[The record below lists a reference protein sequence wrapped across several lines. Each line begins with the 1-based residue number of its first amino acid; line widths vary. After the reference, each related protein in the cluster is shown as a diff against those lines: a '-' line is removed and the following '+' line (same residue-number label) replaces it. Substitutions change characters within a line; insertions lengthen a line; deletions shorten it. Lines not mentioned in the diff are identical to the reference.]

1 MADLGTGFTLI
12 SSLVTGINNS
22 ADRVRFNKRICQ
34 TLARKCRWIEQL
46 LKQGSLGSSANPAL
60 EGLEDLLARCDEDL
74 KKFAGTGFLM
84 RVLRSSGV
92 ADICNHHITELDDW
106 LTRIQ
111 DASSLASTERDGSLD
126 VAGNH
131 DSGYDEE
138 AGDDED
144 EEEALR
150 FELKVSQNQ
159 DDAKKALL
167 SLPPSPRLLS
177 RAIVNPDHLSTDRE
191 SVGKFPCGIIY
202 RGTYNGVAVYIREV
216 NANIPNA
223 TLAIIRKGI
232 MLAQCLSDCPN
243 IVPIYGFCG
252 QRMIITAMPA
262 NGPLNEYVDRMSTI
276 QKVTIARKIADTL
289 VFMHDIAT
297 GRKSVVHRDIR
308 AANVWLSDDLEPML
322 TGFELCK
329 GDGDQTGYQPDI
341 DEAYKAW
348 WSPERL
354 QGYGTSPQSDV
365 YAFGVLM
372 YEISTGREPTAG
384 ADFAAEEDGRLCME
398 YTALMKRCLLPRFN
412 SRPKIDNV
420 MEDLLAIERILQ

>member
-1 MADLGTGFTLI
+1 MADVGTGFTII

-60 EGLEDLLARCDEDL
+60 EGLEDLLAKCDEDL

-84 RVLRSSGV
+84 RIIRSSGV
-92 ADICNHHITELDDW
+92 ADICNLHIAELDDW
-106 LTRIQ
+106 MARIQ
-111 DASSLASTERDGSLD
+111 DASSLARIDRDDSREGN
-126 VAGNH
+126 GNH
-131 DSGYDEE
+131 DNSYDGEDE
-138 AGDDED
+138 AE

-159 DDAKKALL
+159 DDARNALL
-167 SLPPSPRLLS
+167 SLPPSPRLVH
-177 RAIVNPDHLSTDRE
+177 RAIVDPDHLLTERVA
-191 SVGKFPCGIIY
+191 VGKFPCGIIY
-202 RGTYNGVAVYIREV
+202 QGTYNGAAVYIREV
-216 NANIPNA
+216 NSNIPNA
-223 TLAIIRKGI
+223 ALAVIRKGI

-262 NGPLNEYVDRMSTI
+262 NGPLNEYIGRLTTI
-276 QKVTIARKIADTL
+276 QKVIIARKIADTL
-289 VFMHDIAT
+289 VFMHDIAA

-308 AANVWLSDDLEPML
+308 AANVLLSDELEPML

-329 GDGDQTGYQPDI
+329 GDGDQTGYQPDM
-341 DEAYKAW
+341 DEVYKAW

-354 QGYGTSPQSDV
+354 QEYGTSPQSDV

-372 YEISTGREPTAG
+372 YEISTGKEPTAG
-384 ADFAAEEDGRLCME
+384 ADLAAEEDGRLCTE

-412 SRPKIDNV
+412 ARPKIDMV
-420 MEDLLAIERILQ
+420 MEDLLAIERLLQ

>member
-1 MADLGTGFTLI
+1 MADLGTGFTII

-46 LKQGSLGSSANPAL
+46 LKQSNLGTSANPAL
-60 EGLEDLLARCDEDL
+60 KGLQDLLAKCDEDL
-74 KKFAGTGFLM
+74 KKFAGTGSLM

-92 ADICNHHITELDDW
+92 AEICNHHIAELDDW

-111 DASSLASTERDGSLD
+111 DTSSLASTQRDSSFD
-126 VAGNH
+126 DIEKH
-131 DSGYDEE
+131 DSGYGGQDE
-138 AGDDED
+138 DDED
-144 EEEALR
+144 EALR

-167 SLPPSPRLLS
+167 SLPPSPRLLQ
-177 RAIVNPDHLSTDRE
+177 RAIVDPDHLTTDRVA
-191 SVGKFPCGIIY
+191 VGKFPCGIIY

-216 NANIPNA
+216 DAKISNAG
-223 TLAIIRKGI
+223 LAIFRNGI

-252 QRMIITAMPA
+252 QRMIVTALPA
-262 NGPLNEYVDRMSTI
+262 EGPLNENINRLNTI
-276 QKVTIARKIADTL
+276 QKVTIARKIADAL
-289 VFMHDIAT
+289 LFMHDIAT

-308 AANVWLSDDLEPML
+308 AANVLLSADLEPML

-329 GDGDQTGYQPDI
+329 GDGDQTGYQPDM
-341 DEAYKAW
+341 DEAVKAW

-354 QGYGTSPQSDV
+354 EGYGTSPESDV
-365 YAFGVLM
+365 YAFGVLL
-372 YEISTGREPTAG
+372 YEISTGKEPEAG
-384 ADFAAEEDGRLCME
+384 ADFAAEEDGKLCME
-398 YTALMKRCLLPRFN
+398 YTALMTRCLLPRFN
-412 SRPKIDNV
+412 SRPKINGV
-420 MEDLLAIERILQ
+420 MEDLLTIERILQ